1 MQFVAQDIR
10 AQANRVGQLFL
21 CPLGQRAV
29 IAYFLAKAFQV
40 HLCSQLPTLHG
51 QQYTRKKRARES
63 TLLPPSDRE
72 DTGRAG
78 QRDWPEPVCLEPQTA
93 WDRKRTL
100 DPPRG
105 PSDRQNV
112 GRVGSHDQAS

>member
-1 MQFVAQDIR
+1 MKNVLTFLHELVLRIPDILGKDHGFIAR
-10 AQANRVGQLFL
+10 LLRVFCVCIVGHEAWEVVNEDE
-21 CPLGQRAV
+21 PG
-29 IAYFLAKAFQV
+29 
-40 HLCSQLPTLHG
+40 TLS
-51 QQYTRKKRARES
+51 RES

-93 WDRKRTL
+93 WDRKRTP